1 MACLYGCDFSLALV
15 ILLHWGSQFG
25 WPHKSLISKAQYCH
39 ASKGHHYPPES
50 FHQFL
55 LWLLHTSPLQQQLQ
69 SPALTSVL
77 SFLDYATVAEKDDFR
92 FLDDLLLSATSELPN
107 VAHSTSGE
115 EKEVSTHPVR
125 SWKGREYGEYLMQA

>member
-69 SPALTSVL
+69 PPALTPVL

-92 FLDDLLLSATSELPN
+92 FLDDPAPECNLRAPQYCSLNIRRGERGE
-107 VAHSTSGE
+107 HSSCEILEGTGIWN
-115 EKEVSTHPVR
+115 T
-125 SWKGREYGEYLMQA
+125 